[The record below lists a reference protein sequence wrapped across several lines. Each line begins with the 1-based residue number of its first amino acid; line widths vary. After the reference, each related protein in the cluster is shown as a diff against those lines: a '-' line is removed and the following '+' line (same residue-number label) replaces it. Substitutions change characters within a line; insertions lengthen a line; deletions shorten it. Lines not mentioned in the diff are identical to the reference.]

1 MRDVSGPIIFT
12 LALLYNT
19 QCTTFFE
26 MSRFIHVHSVIWCF
40 CKTEK
45 KCEGECPFSHFLAL
59 DFFWFLVLL
68 VVLLGWNLTCTLSG
82 HNVDSRITQFHCAVW
97 LTLGLP
103 SSPSFDQQRTKWL
116 TSLPPNLYAFRFA
129 SFFPPLLSGCTL
141 SFEFCTCV
149 SSLTACMICLLIR
162 GCVLASSVYRFHV
175 HENYCRMTPDL
186 WPLTPMHMVCSFLLL
201 HRWQTVITVRVVCD
215 LMCWFPMR
223 GLWSLTPRFCEWFWL
238 MMAYI
243 VLFSALL
250 SRLTALACGSTWVTS
265 FIIIAHL
272 KKKKIHRSGVRTAL
286 ARMVPHETA
295 AVSARSVYTIQ
306 PCTMSLHAKPHT

>member
-1 MRDVSGPIIFT
+1 MFSDPEGFSFHLNLCWFTHNTDNIRDVSGSIIFT
-12 LALLYNT
+12 LAVLYNT

-26 MSRFIHVHSVIWCF
+26 MLRFIHVHSVIWCF

-45 KCEGECPFSHFLAL
+45 KCEGECPFFFIFLRL
-59 DFFWFLVLL
+59 TFVLFLVLL

-149 SSLTACMICLLIR
+149 SSLTACMICLLIG
-162 GCVLASSVYRFHV
+162 GCVLASSVYKFHV

-186 WPLTPMHMVCSFLLL
+186 WPLTPMHMVCSFFNFA
-201 HRWQTVITVRVVCD
+201 QMTD
-215 LMCWFPMR
+215 
-223 GLWSLTPRFCEWFWL
+223 S
-238 MMAYI
+238 YNY
-243 VLFSALL
+243 
-250 SRLTALACGSTWVTS
+250 ACGLRFNVLIS
-265 FIIIAHL
+265 
-272 KKKKIHRSGVRTAL
+272 
-286 ARMVPHETA
+286 
-295 AVSARSVYTIQ
+295 
-306 PCTMSLHAKPHT
+306 HAWFVFSNT